1 MENLTLKKIKENFA
15 SSILEVVEYKGQLS
29 LTIKKEDLLL
39 ICRYLK
45 DDPELQY
52 NFLSDLCGVDYPKR
66 EKRFDIVY
74 NLYSLPFKWRVRLK
88 IKVAEGE
95 SVPSL
100 TPIWH
105 TANWHER
112 EVYDMFGVKF
122 DNHPDLQRILMPDD
136 WVGHPL
142 RKDYPLM
149 FEEVAFTHNKDNPPR
164 ITK

>member
-1 MENLTLKKIKENFA
+1 MDNLTLKKLKENFA
-15 SSILEVVEYKGQLS
+15 SLILEVVEYKDQLS

-45 DDPELQY
+45 DEPELKY

-66 EKRFDIVY
+66 EKRFDVVY
-74 NLYSLPFKWRVRLK
+74 NLYSLPFGWRIRLK
-88 IKVAEGE
+88 IRVAEGE
-95 SVPSL
+95 SVSSL
-100 TPIWH
+100 TPIWQ

-112 EVYDMFGVKF
+112 EVYDLFGVKF

-149 FEEVAFTHNKDNPPR
+149 FEEVAFSHNKDKPPR
-164 ITK
+164 IIK